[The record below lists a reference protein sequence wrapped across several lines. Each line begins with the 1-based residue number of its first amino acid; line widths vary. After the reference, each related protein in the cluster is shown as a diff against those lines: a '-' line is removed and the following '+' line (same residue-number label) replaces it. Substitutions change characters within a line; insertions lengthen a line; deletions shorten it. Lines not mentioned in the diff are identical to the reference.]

1 MPSGSMA
8 LMYPRS
14 DLPVSVSASFV
25 NTVEKGTVLNASM
38 QIDGLSLSFEE
49 SDGKQQAIVDEPG
62 GPTG

>member
-1 MPSGSMA
+1 
-8 LMYPRS
+8 
-14 DLPVSVSASFV
+14 
-25 NTVEKGTVLNASM
+25 M